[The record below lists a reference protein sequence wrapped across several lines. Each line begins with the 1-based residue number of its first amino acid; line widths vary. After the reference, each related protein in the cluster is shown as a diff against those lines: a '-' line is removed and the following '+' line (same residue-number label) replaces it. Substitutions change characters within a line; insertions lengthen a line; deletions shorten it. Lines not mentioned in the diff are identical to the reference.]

1 MKDDRV
7 MEYER
12 VLTEAEQSRLG
23 GGVMEE

>member
-7 MEYER
+7 MEYEK